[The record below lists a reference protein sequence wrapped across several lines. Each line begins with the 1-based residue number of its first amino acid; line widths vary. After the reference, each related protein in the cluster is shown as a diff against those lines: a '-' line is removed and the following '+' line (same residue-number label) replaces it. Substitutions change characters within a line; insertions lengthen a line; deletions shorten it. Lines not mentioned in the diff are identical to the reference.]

1 MNKNFS
7 DKSNEYGKRLLSA
20 SITREM
26 KENEERINLKK
37 LPVDNMEKNDFIAYM
52 ELTLENLIISRYL
65 FDIRDERGS
74 PMRNSIQ
81 ITRFII
87 MKSRNH
93 IMGTCVSNR
102 VILCYCNDKESN
114 IILQN
119 LMEELKKNYSVY
131 LKLEENIENHT
142 RYIEKQLL
150 SYIIQ
155 FTLVCK
161 YLQCGKWIH
170 IWDNMDTIIESKF
183 VGNNKEKY
191 FNCIGFKFSILNN
204 DYDIFSDMNK
214 CIHKIKIHLKVTIN
228 IYKVLPI
235 GKDIC
240 ENMYVYCLPRCSMKA
255 TILNNITCTSN
266 NKKENFN
273 YKNYWLD
280 IHGYILNDI
289 SIEKIIQVKL
299 YKGIFKYPQG
309 VLLRDNIYQ
318 INIPTKK
325 KDFFYICS
333 FLYKFELLKKSQMKL
348 LTHSD
353 NLKFDTN
360 SYVLMQTVNVE
371 TDTNRD
377 FYSKL
382 NKLCSNNFEDN
393 NLRQEMLNKNVK
405 ETFYNNAYNMYGNTI
420 TGSMKSLN
428 LNFNKQQKDEY
439 IKCNDF
445 KRDHVKNIDTF
456 LRESSLNYR
465 DNYGQSTSFS
475 GKQEIWNNQHSQGE
489 SHDCVTV
496 ATDLLHKSAHHP
508 NAVLRPPII
517 ATTAT
522 TATGATRETY
532 HQNEDKRLDAYLHAV
547 TATYKSQMED
557 DARRDFTDV
566 HMFEGLN
573 AQVILSK
580 EFQNFLDN
588 TEEAALYTGGNNQ
601 TVDFDRRERKR
612 PNFAVYNN
620 QHSTGESN
628 KNARP

>member
-155 FTLVCK
+155 FTLV
-161 YLQCGKWIH
+161 Y
-170 IWDNMDTIIESKF
+170 
-183 VGNNKEKY
+183 
-191 FNCIGFKFSILNN
+191 
-204 DYDIFSDMNK
+204 
-214 CIHKIKIHLKVTIN
+214 
-228 IYKVLPI
+228 
-235 GKDIC
+235 
-240 ENMYVYCLPRCSMKA
+240 
-255 TILNNITCTSN
+255 
-266 NKKENFN
+266 
-273 YKNYWLD
+273 
-280 IHGYILNDI
+280 
-289 SIEKIIQVKL
+289 
-299 YKGIFKYPQG
+299 
-309 VLLRDNIYQ
+309 
-318 INIPTKK
+318 
-325 KDFFYICS
+325 
-333 FLYKFELLKKSQMKL
+333 
-348 LTHSD
+348 